1 VSRAD
6 FLCIL
11 IRLERDE
18 MSSMPDVVLM
28 AHTLV
33 LTAHRR
39 PVKKYE
45 IGRGPLLK
53 NIKGNNQS
61 VMSERLHMF
70 RWQPWRRHRQ
80 PPQKSR

>member
-1 VSRAD
+1 
-6 FLCIL
+6 
-11 IRLERDE
+11 

-45 IGRGPLLK
+45 IGSGPLLK
-53 NIKGNNQS
+53 NIKDKNQQ
-61 VMSERLHMF
+61 VMSMH
-70 RWQPWRRHRQ
+70 WHI
-80 PPQKSR
+80 SR